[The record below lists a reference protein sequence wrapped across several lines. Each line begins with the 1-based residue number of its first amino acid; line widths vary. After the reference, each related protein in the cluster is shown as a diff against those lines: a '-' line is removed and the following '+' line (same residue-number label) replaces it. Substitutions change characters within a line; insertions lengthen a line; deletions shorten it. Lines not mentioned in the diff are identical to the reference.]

1 MGLQNG
7 ILKNSLIF
15 CKFCKNY
22 GILNRLFQIHSPNS
36 LSPISVMDLE
46 LNKVYKLY
54 FTDSSNHTQSEPK
67 GSKNLY
73 ENSDL

>member
-1 MGLQNG
+1 
-7 ILKNSLIF
+7 
-15 CKFCKNY
+15 
-22 GILNRLFQIHSPNS
+22 
-36 LSPISVMDLE
+36 MDLE